1 MKTARGFFSIKFV
14 FLLPAVI
21 WILFFVIYPLGY
33 ALAMSFFEYRLGQG
47 LTRFVYF
54 NNYARM
60 LTSESFWNSFK
71 VTLIFVGAAVSIEM
85 VLGTF
90 MAWLLN
96 NKLKLSGFFHTV
108 FTAPIFTTVVAI
120 GYLGVT
126 MFHQTSGPINYFL
139 GKELPWI
146 SDPFLALA
154 AMLLLDIWRWTPF
167 VFVILYAG
175 FQGIPQNMYESAYL
189 ETKSDWK
196 IFRFVLLPYL
206 IPNLT
211 IVLLLRMVR
220 AFKVFGLAVSL
231 TGGGPGTATE
241 VYTLLA
247 YRTSIKFFDFGNGS
261 ALAIIFLIFVMLVVT
276 RLVGYMMKSW
286 YS

>member
-1 MKTARGFFSIKFV
+1 MKSIKGVFRIKYV

-21 WILFFVIYPLGY
+21 WILFFVVYPLLY
-33 ALAMSFFEYRLGQG
+33 ALTVSFFEYRLGQG
-47 LTRFVYF
+47 ITKFVHF
-54 NNYARM
+54 TNYID
-60 LTSESFWNSFK
+60 TFKSEDFWNSFK
-71 VTLIFVGAAVSIEM
+71 VTLLFVGMAVSIEM

-96 NKLKLSGFFHTV
+96 NKLKLTGFFHTV

-126 MFHQTSGPINYFL
+126 LFHQTSGPINYFL
-139 GKELPWI
+139 GKELAWI
-146 SDPFLALA
+146 SHPVLALL
-154 AMLLLDIWRWTPF
+154 AMVILDVWRWTPF
-167 VFVILYAG
+167 VFIIVYAG
-175 FQGIPQNMYESAYL
+175 LQSVPLNMYESAYL

-196 IFRFVLLPYL
+196 VFRFVLLPYL

-211 IVLLLRMVR
+211 IVLLLRLVR
-220 AFKVFGLAVSL
+220 AFKVFGLSVSL

-241 VYTLLA
+241 VYSLLA
-247 YRTSIKFFDFGNGS
+247 YKTAIKFFDFGHGS
-261 ALAIIFLIFVMLVVT
+261 ALAFIFLIFVMLVVT